1 MKMYAIIT
9 DNNTKECSVGEGT
22 NVDFYKSA
30 GMVEM
35 EVEQAYNG
43 FWYVKGYAPQK
54 ILTKEEVQS
63 IRAGLYVQYKDPI
76 TCQIQSLRDE
86 EQTPEV
92 IADIERL
99 KAERAEIVAKIKE
112 ENPYPEETI

>member
-1 MKMYAIIT
+1 MYAKIV
-9 DNNTKECSVGEGT
+9 NEETKLCEVGLGDDAE
-22 NVDFYKSA
+22 FYISI
-30 GMVEM
+30 GMIEMDVE
-35 EVEQAYNG
+35 EAYDG
-43 FWYVKGYAPQK
+43 SWYVKGYVPQK
-54 ILTKEEVQS
+54 VLTKEEVQS
-63 IRAGLYVQYKDPI
+63 TRAGLYTKYKDPI

-112 ENPYPEETI
+112 ENPYPAEETI